1 MNAIPQSYSPSVLAA
16 VSFLVAAGIS
26 LVMVPVVT
34 KFATVYGLFDG
45 HAANRSQ
52 EAQRKIHSGSIPRLG
67 GVAMVVAFLGAISI
81 LPVAIVPYQGVV
93 LGSLAVFLCGVID
106 DFTPLTAKVRL
117 IIQFA
122 AAVFAIYYDQLA
134 IQHVTLTKS
143 LSLPLPGVLGMFFS
157 AFLIVGAINAINL
170 IDGLD
175 GLAAGVVLIGVSLLS
190 FADFVVTQNATVMI
204 MFALPILGAIFGFLR
219 YNTHPA
225 TIFMGD
231 GGSNWLGF
239 MSGSLL
245 LIALRDSPVT
255 GLATPIVSVILTFS
269 IPIIDTAVV
278 MLRRVRQ
285 RRSPFSADKNH
296 FHHTLLRIGL
306 SHSQSVM
313 TIYFLAFLFGVLGIF
328 PALFPKYDFPW
339 VPYVAAIF
347 LLLAVPAC
355 NKLDDDAVAAA
366 VTAHQKL
373 AHKPMSLKVSSAI
386 RHWENTNRYLLFAI
400 LMLGPAL
407 SGQVPRSFAN
417 WSIIAGVIIVLS
429 GFIPHTVRGSV
440 FFDSFAVCAAAVVIL
455 VVNNLNPMTIAWEG
469 RPYSIHGGYNALFI
483 ALFVSSL
490 LLFIATARRRSFV
503 FTPSDFLLL
512 SIPLVILILPKSLQE
527 LYKLDLI
534 SLRSLVIFMAMRV
547 LYRSRPKYI
556 GNLKLACLV
565 ALIWVYM
572 VAEHGVRILY

>member
-1 MNAIPQSYSPSVLAA
+1 MNLISETFSPGILLALSFMLAA
-16 VSFLVAAGIS
+16 TIS
-26 LVMVPVVT
+26 MILVPVVS

-52 EAQRKIHSGSIPRLG
+52 EAIRKVHSGEIPRLG
-67 GVAMVVAFLGAISI
+67 GVAMVIAFLGAISI
-81 LPVAIVPYQGVV
+81 LPASLPYQGVI
-93 LGSLAVFLCGVID
+93 LGSLAVFICGVID

-117 IIQFA
+117 GVQIA
-122 AAVFAIYYDQLA
+122 AAIFAIYHDQLA
-134 IQHVTLTKS
+134 IEHITLTKN
-143 LSLPLPGVLGMFFS
+143 LSLPLPGALGILFS

-175 GLAAGVVLIGVSLLS
+175 GLAAGVVLIGVGLLG
-190 FADFVVTQNATVMI
+190 FADFVATQNASVLLT
-204 MFALPILGAIFGFLR
+204 FALPMLGAIFGFLR

-225 TIFMGD
+225 SIFMGD

-245 LIALRDSPVT
+245 LIALRDSPIT
-255 GLATPIVSVILTFS
+255 GQAAPFVSVILTFA
-269 IPIIDTAVV
+269 IPIVDTAVV
-278 MLRRVRQ
+278 MLRRIKEK
-285 RRSPFSADKNH
+285 RSPFSADKNH

-366 VTAHQKL
+366 VTAHRKL

-407 SGQVPRSFAN
+407 SGQVPREFAN
-417 WSIIAGVIIVLS
+417 WSIVAGVIIILS
-429 GFIPHTVRGSV
+429 SFIPHTVRGSV
-440 FFDSFAVCAAAVVIL
+440 FFDSFAVCCAAVVIL

-469 RPYSIHGGYNALFI
+469 RPYSIHSGYNALFI
-483 ALFVSSL
+483 ALFISSL
-490 LLFIATARRRSFV
+490 LLFITTAKRRSFV

-512 SIPLVILILPKSLQE
+512 TIPLAILLLPKALQE
-527 LYKLDLI
+527 QYKLDLI

-547 LYRSRPKYI
+547 LYRRRPKHI
-556 GNLKLACLV
+556 GNLKLACLL
-565 ALIWVYM
+565 ALVWVYL
-572 VAEHGVRILY
+572 VAAHGVRVLY

>member
-1 MNAIPQSYSPSVLAA
+1 MNLISETFSPGIMLALSFMLAA
-16 VSFLVAAGIS
+16 LIS
-26 LVMVPVVT
+26 MILVPVVS

-45 HAANRSQ
+45 HSANRTQ
-52 EAQRKIHSGSIPRLG
+52 EASRKVHSGEIPRLG
-67 GVAMVVAFLGAISI
+67 GVAMVIAFLGAISI
-81 LPVAIVPYQGVV
+81 LPASLPYQGVII
-93 LGSLAVFLCGVID
+93 GSLMVFICGVID

-117 IIQFA
+117 GVQIA
-122 AAVFAIYYDQLA
+122 AALFAIYHDQLA
-134 IQHVTLTKS
+134 IQHITLTKT
-143 LSLPLPGVLGMFFS
+143 LSLALPGVLGVMFS

-175 GLAAGVVLIGVSLLS
+175 GLAAGVVLIGAGLLT
-190 FADFVVTQNATVMI
+190 FADFVTTQNASVLLT
-204 MFALPILGAIFGFLR
+204 FALPMLGAIFGFLR

-225 TIFMGD
+225 SIFMGD

-245 LIALRDSPVT
+245 LIALRDSPLT
-255 GLATPIVSVILTFS
+255 GQAAPFVSVILTFS
-269 IPIIDTAVV
+269 IPIVDTAVV
-278 MLRRVRQ
+278 MLRRLRE

-328 PALFPKYDFPW
+328 PSLFPKYDFPW
-339 VPYVAAIF
+339 VPYVAVIF

-366 VTAHQKL
+366 VTAHRKL
-373 AHKPMSLKVSSAI
+373 SIKPMSLKVSSAI

-407 SGQVPRSFAN
+407 SGQVPREFGN
-417 WSIIAGVIIVLS
+417 WSIVAAVIIVLS
-429 GFIPHTVRGSV
+429 AFIPHTIRGSV

-469 RPYSIHGGYNALFI
+469 RPYSIHSGYNALFI

-490 LLFIATARRRSFV
+490 LLFIATAKRRSFI

-512 SIPLVILILPKSLQE
+512 TIPLAILLLPKSLQE
-527 LYKLDLI
+527 HYKLDLI

-547 LYRSRPKYI
+547 LYRRRPKHI
-556 GNLKLACLV
+556 GNLKLACLL
-565 ALIWVYM
+565 ALVWVYL
-572 VAEHGVRILY
+572 VAEHSVRILY

>member
-1 MNAIPQSYSPSVLAA
+1 MNLISETFSPGILLALSFMLAA
-16 VSFLVAAGIS
+16 LIS
-26 LVMVPVVT
+26 MVLVPVVS

-45 HAANRSQ
+45 LSANRSQ
-52 EAQRKIHSGSIPRLG
+52 EAGRKVHSGEIPRLG
-67 GVAMVVAFLGAISI
+67 GVAMVIAFLGAISI
-81 LPVAIVPYQGVV
+81 LPASLPYQGVI
-93 LGSLAVFLCGVID
+93 LGSLAVFICGVID

-117 IIQFA
+117 GVQIA
-122 AAVFAIYYDQLA
+122 AATFAIYHDQLA
-134 IQHVTLTKS
+134 VEHITLTKS
-143 LSLPLPGVLGMFFS
+143 LSLELPGIFGVLFS

-175 GLAAGVVLIGVSLLS
+175 GLAAGVVLIGVGLLS
-190 FADFVVTQNATVMI
+190 FADFVTTQNAGVLLT
-204 MFALPILGAIFGFLR
+204 FALPMLGAIFGFLR

-225 TIFMGD
+225 SIFMGD

-245 LIALRDSPVT
+245 LIALRDSPIT
-255 GLATPIVSVILTFS
+255 GQAAPLVSVILTFS
-269 IPIIDTAVV
+269 IPIVDTAVV
-278 MLRRVRQ
+278 MIRRLRE

-366 VTAHQKL
+366 VSAHRKRSSNPL
-373 AHKPMSLKVSSAI
+373 SLKVSSAI

-407 SGQVPRSFAN
+407 SGQVPREFAN
-417 WSIIAGVIIVLS
+417 WSIVASVIIILS
-429 GFIPHTVRGSV
+429 VFIPHTIRGSV

-469 RPYSIHGGYNALFI
+469 QPYSIHSGYNALFI

-490 LLFIATARRRSFV
+490 LLFIATAKRRSFV

-512 SIPLVILILPKSLQE
+512 TIPLAILLLPKGLQE
-527 LYKLDLI
+527 QYKLDLI

-547 LYRSRPKYI
+547 LYRRRPKHI
-556 GNLKLACLV
+556 GNLKLACLL
-565 ALIWVYM
+565 ALVWVYL

>member
-1 MNAIPQSYSPSVLAA
+1 MNLFSETFSPGILLALSFMLAA
-16 VSFLVAAGIS
+16 SIS
-26 LVMVPVVT
+26 MVLVPVVS

-45 HAANRSQ
+45 HSANRAQ
-52 EAQRKIHSGSIPRLG
+52 EAGRKIHSREIPRLG
-67 GVAMVVAFLGAISI
+67 GVAMVIAFLGAISI
-81 LPVAIVPYQGVV
+81 LPASLPYQGVI
-93 LGSLAVFLCGVID
+93 LGSLAVFICGVID

-117 IIQFA
+117 GVQIA
-122 AAVFAIYYDQLA
+122 AALFAIYHDQLA
-134 IQHVTLTKS
+134 VEHITLTKN
-143 LSLPLPGVLGMFFS
+143 LSLALPGIFGVLFS

-175 GLAAGVVLIGVSLLS
+175 GLAAGVVLIGVGLLS
-190 FADFVVTQNATVMI
+190 FADFVATQNASVLLT
-204 MFALPILGAIFGFLR
+204 FALPMLGAIFGFLR

-225 TIFMGD
+225 SIFMGD

-245 LIALRDSPVT
+245 LIALRDSPIT
-255 GLATPIVSVILTFS
+255 GQATPFVSVILTFS
-269 IPIIDTAVV
+269 IPIVDTAVV
-278 MLRRVRQ
+278 MLRRLRE

-366 VTAHQKL
+366 VTAHRKRIT
-373 AHKPMSLKVSSAI
+373 KPMSLKVSSAI

-407 SGQVPRSFAN
+407 SGQVPSEFAN
-417 WSIIAGVIIVLS
+417 WSIVAGIIIILS
-429 GFIPHTVRGSV
+429 AFIPHTIRGSV
-440 FFDSFAVCAAAVVIL
+440 FFDSFAICAAAVVIL

-469 RPYSIHGGYNALFI
+469 RPYSIHSGYNALFI
-483 ALFVSSL
+483 VLLISSA
-490 LLFIATARRRSFV
+490 LLFMATAKRRSFI

-512 SIPLVILILPKSLQE
+512 TIPLAILLLPKSLQE
-527 LYKLDLI
+527 HYKLDLI

-547 LYRSRPKYI
+547 LYRRRPKHI
-556 GNLKLACLV
+556 GNLKLACLL
-565 ALIWVYM
+565 ALVWVYL
-572 VAEHGVRILY
+572 VAEHGVRVLY